1 MAAAPRSP
9 HLWGRCR
16 NDDRPASRNQGKASM
31 AKVLV
36 IEDDDGTADEIVA
49 ELEHRGYEV
58 ERAATGDDGLARSR
72 RGGLDVMV
80 VDRMLPGID
89 GLEIIAA
96 LRREQVRT
104 PVLVL
109 SALGGVD

>member
-1 MAAAPRSP
+1 MAAVPQSP
-9 HLWGRCR
+9 HLWSPWK
-16 NDDRPASRNQGKASM
+16 NEDRPAFRCRGKASM

-49 ELEHRGYEV
+49 ELVHRGYEV

-72 RGGLDVMV
+72 RGDLDAMI
-80 VDRMLPGID
+80 VDRMLPGLD
-89 GLEIIAA
+89 GLEIIAT
-96 LRREQVRT
+96 LRREQLRT

-109 SALGGVD
+109 SAL